1 MVAGHI
7 LKLGVV
13 AVSGT
18 SDDAEIWDRRRK
30 NLNALIHYKGMK
42 PSPLAREAGLGVN
55 TVNSFLSGV
64 AKPKFETLEKICK
77 VLGLNNISMLDAENP
92 MSVIRNDLFG
102 MVQSMGEDQA
112 KEALEFLRQKYPD
125 LNAETT
131 KTKTD

>member
-1 MVAGHI
+1 MVARHI

-18 SDDAEIWDRRRK
+18 SDDADLWERRRR
-30 NLNALIHYKGMK
+30 NLNAVIHFKGMK

-55 TVNSFLSGV
+55 TVNAFLSGV
-64 AKPKFETLEKICK
+64 AKPKFETLERICK

-92 MSVIRNDLFG
+92 MSVIRNDLYG
-102 MVQSMGEDQA
+102 MVQNMGEDQA

-125 LNAETT
+125 LDALKKETEAE
-131 KTKTD
+131 